1 LQISEEI
8 ARNCQK
14 LPKYRFFLL
23 FCLKTSIHH
32 RESNKPMLH
41 HFLKNIKNLPKKICD
56 ILEGQGHDMIVY
68 FREIS
73 GIVGSGPL
81 DYFIMII

>member
-1 LQISEEI
+1 
-8 ARNCQK
+8 
-14 LPKYRFFLL
+14 
-23 FCLKTSIHH
+23 
-32 RESNKPMLH
+32 M
-41 HFLKNIKNLPKKICD
+41 CD